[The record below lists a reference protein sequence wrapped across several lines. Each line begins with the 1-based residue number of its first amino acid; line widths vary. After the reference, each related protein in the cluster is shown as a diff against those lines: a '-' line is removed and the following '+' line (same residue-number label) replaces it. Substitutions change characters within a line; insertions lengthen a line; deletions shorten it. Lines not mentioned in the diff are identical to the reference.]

1 MAFMR
6 TYYFSPLLKQHTTLT
21 IAWPEEVKPPYQ
33 VVYLLHGGTDDSTSW
48 FRDSD
53 VEDLCRRHSVMA
65 VSFDARSSSYA
76 DMVHGQKF
84 FTYLTKELPAFLA
97 SRLPISTRREDTC
110 IAGFSMGGQ
119 GAMKA
124 AFRCPEL
131 YGAAMGLSGARD
143 TVCLY
148 QQWAKMENGPD
159 MGGVIDALGPID
171 QIYGSENDILYLA
184 EEAAKQGRDLPRIYI
199 SCGVEDYAVGLSRA
213 YDEHLTTCGIPHDY
227 YETSGPHGYVSAWLA
242 LDRALGLYFKEG
254 KA

>member
-1 MAFMR
+1 MALMR

-21 IAWPEEVKPPYQ
+21 VAWPEEIAPPYRL
-33 VVYLLHGGTDDSTSW
+33 VYLLHGGTDDATSW
-48 FRDSD
+48 FRESD
-53 VEDLCRRHSVMA
+53 VEALCHRHGVMA

-84 FTYLTKELPAFLA
+84 FTYLTQELPAFLQ
-97 SRLPISTRREDTC
+97 RTLPVSTRREDTC

-159 MGGVIDALGPID
+159 LGGVEDALGPID
-171 QIYGSENDILYLA
+171 KIYGSENDILFLA
-184 EEAAKQGRDLPRIYI
+184 EEAAKRVEELPAIYI
-199 SCGVEDYAVGLSRA
+199 SCGEEDYAVELSRA
-213 YDEHLTTCGIPHDY
+213 YDRHLTKLGIPHDY
-227 YETSGPHGYVSAWLA
+227 YETSGPHGYASAWAA
-242 LDRALGLYFKEG
+242 LDRALGLYFKGVE
-254 KA
+254 A